1 MKARN
6 TLQEA
11 VIEIYGTYSDS
22 TKQKFMK
29 EIRKQSTRMDN
40 AKLKQTNQK
49 YTSEFLTELKDCI
62 NGIK

>member
-6 TLQEA
+6 TLQES
-11 VIEIYGTYSDS
+11 VIEIYGIYNDS

-29 EIRKQSTRMDN
+29 EIRNQSTRMEN
-40 AKLKQTNQK
+40 TKLKQTNQK
-49 YTSEFLTELKDCI
+49 YSSEFLTELKDCI

>member
-11 VIEIYGTYSDS
+11 VIEIYGIYNDS

-40 AKLKQTNQK
+40 TKLKQTNQK
-49 YTSEFLTELKDCI
+49 YSSEFLTELKDCI

>member
-11 VIEIYGTYSDS
+11 VIEIYGTYNDS

-29 EIRKQSTRMDN
+29 EIRKQSTRMEN
-40 AKLKQTNQK
+40 TKLKQTNQK
-49 YTSEFLTELKDCI
+49 YSSEF
-62 NGIK
+62 

>member
-11 VIEIYGTYSDS
+11 VIEIYATYNDS

-29 EIRKQSTRMDN
+29 EIRKQSTRMEN

-49 YTSEFLTELKDCI
+49 YSSAFLTELKECI

>member
-11 VIEIYGTYSDS
+11 VIEIYGTYNDS

-29 EIRKQSTRMDN
+29 EIRNQSTRMEN
-40 AKLKQTNQK
+40 TKLKQTNQK
-49 YTSEFLTELKDCI
+49 YSSEFLTELKDCI

>member
-11 VIEIYGTYSDS
+11 VIEIYGIYNDS

-40 AKLKQTNQK
+40 TKLKQTNQK